1 MLSAITAQIQI
12 VAQGRLIYFIVLVII
27 LALSMWIGPKLNVE
41 IRRVP
46 ALDAIDEAVGVCAE
60 LGSPLLYSFGS
71 MMMSSGVGASY
82 VNGSLQTMK
91 YTANKC
97 AVAGVR
103 MFRYTVDP
111 RIFTMMQDF
120 AEQGALE
127 AGHAEA
133 YLVDDGYY
141 CASAGQVNLQQAAH
155 IESARCASYV
165 GIGSHV
171 GAFEV
176 VAFES
181 VRRVHRGGGFC
192 ICGNAGSAEA
202 AIDTLIGDYTL
213 MGDEVAAAGAVLG
226 GDPVALATLLGQ
238 DVTTFL
244 NIALLGVAMI
254 LYVTTG
260 YILIVG

>member
-1 MLSAITAQIQI
+1 MLSAITAQIEI
-12 VAQGRLIYFIVLVII
+12 IAQGRLIYFIVLMII
-27 LALSMWIGPKLNVE
+27 LAISLWIGPKLNVE

-46 ALDAIDEAVGVCAE
+46 AIDAVDEAVGVCAE
-60 LGSPLLYSFGS
+60 LGAPLLYSFGNLALS
-71 MMMSSGVGASY
+71 GGVGGSY
-82 VNGSLQTMK
+82 VNGSLQIMK

-103 MFRYTVDP
+103 MFRYTTDP

-120 AEQGALE
+120 AQQGALE

-133 YLVDDGYY
+133 FIVGDGYY
-141 CASAGQVNLQQAAH
+141 CASAGQINMQQAAH
-155 IESARCASYV
+155 IGSARCASYV
-165 GIGSHV
+165 GIGGHT
-171 GAFEV
+171 GAYEV
-176 VAFES
+176 VAYEA
-181 VRRVHRGGGFC
+181 VRRAQGGGGFN
-192 ICGNAGSAEA
+192 IGGNSGSAEA

-213 MGDEVAAAGAVLG
+213 MGDEVAAAGAVLNQ
-226 GDPVALATLLGQ
+226 DPMALATLLGQ

-244 NIALLGVAMI
+244 NIGLLAVAMI